1 MKTAMPSDHPKR
13 ILLGIGGGVAAY
25 KSIELVRHLRFFEAE
40 IVPVLTENAKRFVTP
55 TVLQAVAGNPP
66 RSDLWDAAAEA
77 GMGHIELA
85 RWADAVIIAPATA
98 NLMARLAGGLA
109 DDLLTTVCLA
119 TDAPLFVAPAMNTK
133 MWEHAATQ
141 RNVARLREDG
151 ATVLGPASG
160 EQACGEVGPGR
171 MLEAADIAAAVWNAI
186 ATPPVLAGANVLIN
200 AGPTREFIDPVRFI
214 SNRSS
219 GRQGFALAEAARAAG
234 ANVTL
239 VAGPVQLPTPAGV
252 ERVDVVSASEMR
264 AAVLARAGAA
274 DIFFAVAAVVD
285 YRPRECHQQKLKKGA
300 GADDGLALALR
311 QNADIVAAVA
321 AGSPRPFVVGFAA
334 ETQNALA
341 NAREKRRRKKLD
353 AIVVNDVADPA
364 IGFDSG
370 DNAVTLIHDGGELVL
385 PQMPKRAVA
394 QRLVAEI
401 AGLCGDARQGAP
413 TAAVPA

>member
-1 MKTAMPSDHPKR
+1 
-13 ILLGIGGGVAAY
+13 
-25 KSIELVRHLRFFEAE
+25 
-40 IVPVLTENAKRFVTP
+40 
-55 TVLQAVAGNPP
+55 
-66 RSDLWDAAAEA
+66 
-77 GMGHIELA
+77 
-85 RWADAVIIAPATA
+85 
-98 NLMARLAGGLA
+98 
-109 DDLLTTVCLA
+109 
-119 TDAPLFVAPAMNTK
+119 
-133 MWEHAATQ
+133 
-141 RNVARLREDG
+141 
-151 ATVLGPASG
+151 
-160 EQACGEVGPGR
+160 
-171 MLEAADIAAAVWNAI
+171 
-186 ATPPVLAGANVLIN
+186 
-200 AGPTREFIDPVRFI
+200 
-214 SNRSS
+214 
-219 GRQGFALAEAARAAG
+219 
-234 ANVTL
+234 
-239 VAGPVQLPTPAGV
+239 
-252 ERVDVVSASEMR
+252 MR

-285 YRPRECHQQKLKKGA
+285 YRPSECHQQKLKKGA
-300 GADDGLALALR
+300 SADDGLALALR

-364 IGFDSG
+364 IGFDSS

>member
-1 MKTAMPSDHPKR
+1 MPSDDQSKR

-25 KSIELVRHLRFFEAE
+25 KSIELVRHLRFFGAE
-40 IVPVLTENAKRFVTP
+40 IVPVLTANAQRFVTP

-85 RWADAVIIAPATA
+85 RWADAVVIAPATA
-98 NLMARLAGGLA
+98 NLMARLANGFA
-109 DDLLTTVCLA
+109 DDLLTTLCLA
-119 TDAPLFVAPAMNTK
+119 TDAPLFIAPAMNTK

-141 RNVARLREDG
+141 RNMALLCADG
-151 ATVLGPASG
+151 ATVLGPAAG

-171 MLEAADIAAAVWNAI
+171 MLEAADIATTVWNAL
-186 ATPPVLAGANVLIN
+186 ATPPVLAGVNVLIN
-200 AGPTREFIDPVRFI
+200 AGPTLEFIDPVRFI

-252 ERVDVVSASEMR
+252 ERVDVVSARQMR
-264 AAVLARAGAA
+264 DAVLARADAA

-285 YRPRECHQQKLKKGA
+285 YRPSECHEQKLKKGA
-300 GADDGLALALR
+300 GADDGLALSLR

-341 NAREKRRRKKLD
+341 NAREKRRRKQLD

-370 DNAVTLIHDGGELVL
+370 DNAVTFIHDGGESVL
-385 PQMPKRAVA
+385 PKMPKRAVA
-394 QRLVAEI
+394 QRLIAEV
-401 AGLCGDARQGAP
+401 AGLYDSVRHGALA
-413 TAAVPA
+413 TAVPV